1 MMKKTLL
8 FSGAVIALLSAG
20 CRPELAEGVY
30 GAEEQQWYQIIKD
43 SYPGYRPP
51 RIASPATVDKASPE
65 ALEQQRA
72 SAEKNSV
79 VEVQPP
85 ADDAAASAKV
95 DSAADKTSSQQP
107 DVKKEDRKADAKDAK
122 AGDKKA
128 DAKDAKA
135 GDKKA
140 DAKDAKAGDKKADA
154 KDAKAGDKKADA
166 KDAKAGDKKADAK
179 DAKAEDKKADAGNA
193 KADTADGD
201 TDYVIYKVAAGDT
214 PGSIARKFYG
224 KASMYE
230 IIMKANPQIKDAK
243 LIQIGTELKVPK
255 L

>member
-30 GAEEQQWYQIIKD
+30 GAEEQQWYKIIKD

-51 RIASPATVDKASPE
+51 RIASPATVDKAAPE
-65 ALEQQRA
+65 ALEQQR
-72 SAEKNSV
+72 SAENSAV
-79 VEVQPP
+79 VEIKAP

-95 DSAADKTSSQQP
+95 DAAADKTNKEDKKA
-107 DVKKEDRKADAKDAK
+107 DVKDTKAEDKKADVKDVKAEDKKADVKDAK
-122 AGDKKA
+122 AE
-128 DAKDAKA
+128 
-135 GDKKA
+135 
-140 DAKDAKAGDKKADA
+140 
-154 KDAKAGDKKADA
+154 
-166 KDAKAGDKKADAK
+166 DKKADAK
-179 DAKAEDKKADAGNA
+179 DAKAEDKKADAKDAKAEDKKADAKDAKAEDKKTDA
-193 KADTADGD
+193 KADEV
-201 TDYVIYKVAAGDT
+201 DYVIYKVQAGDT

-230 IIMKANPQIKDAK
+230 IIMKANPQITDAK

>member
-65 ALEQQRA
+65 ALEQQR
-72 SAEKNSV
+72 SAENSSV
-79 VEVQPP
+79 VEVQAP
-85 ADDAAASAKV
+85 ADDAATSAKV
-95 DSAADKTSSQQP
+95 DAAADKT
-107 DVKKEDRKADAKDAK
+107 KKEDKKADVKDAK
-122 AGDKKA
+122 AEDKKA

-135 GDKKA
+135 EEKKADAKDAKAEDKKA
-140 DAKDAKAGDKKADA
+140 DAKDAKTE
-154 KDAKAGDKKADA
+154 
-166 KDAKAGDKKADAK
+166 DKKADAK
-179 DAKAEDKKADAGNA
+179 DAKAEDKKADAKDEEA
-193 KADTADGD
+193 
-201 TDYVIYKVAAGDT
+201 DYVIYKVQAGDT

-230 IIMKANPQIKDAK
+230 VIMKANPQIKDAK

>member
-20 CRPELAEGVY
+20 CRPELAQGVY
-30 GAEEQQWYQIIKD
+30 GTEEQQWYKIIKD

-51 RIASPATVDKASPE
+51 RIASPATVDKAAPE
-65 ALEQQRA
+65 ALEQQRSTEN
-72 SAEKNSV
+72 SAV
-79 VEVQPP
+79 VEIKAP

-95 DSAADKTSSQQP
+95 DAAADKTNKEDKKA
-107 DVKKEDRKADAKDAK
+107 DVKDAKAEDKKADVKDAKAEDKKTDAKDAK
-122 AGDKKA
+122 AE
-128 DAKDAKA
+128 
-135 GDKKA
+135 
-140 DAKDAKAGDKKADA
+140 
-154 KDAKAGDKKADA
+154 
-166 KDAKAGDKKADAK
+166 DKKADAK
-179 DAKAEDKKADAGNA
+179 DAKAEDKKADAKDA
-193 KADTADGD
+193 KAEDKKADAKD
-201 TDYVIYKVAAGDT
+201 AKAEDKKTDVKADEVDYVIYKVQAGDT

-230 IIMKANPQIKDAK
+230 IIMKANPQITDAK

>member
-65 ALEQQRA
+65 ALEQQR
-72 SAEKNSV
+72 SAENSSV
-79 VEVQPP
+79 VEVQAP
-85 ADDAAASAKV
+85 ADDAATSAKV
-95 DSAADKTSSQQP
+95 DAAADKTQ
-107 DVKKEDRKADAKDAK
+107 KEDKKADVKDAK
-122 AGDKKA
+122 AE
-128 DAKDAKA
+128 
-135 GDKKA
+135 
-140 DAKDAKAGDKKADA
+140 
-154 KDAKAGDKKADA
+154 
-166 KDAKAGDKKADAK
+166 DKKADAK
-179 DAKAEDKKADAGNA
+179 DAKAEDKKADAKDA
-193 KADTADGD
+193 KAEDKKADAKD
-201 TDYVIYKVAAGDT
+201 AKAEDKKADAKDEEADYVIYKVQAGDT

-230 IIMKANPQIKDAK
+230 VIMKANPQIKDAK

>member
-30 GAEEQQWYQIIKD
+30 GAEEQQWYDIIRS

-107 DVKKEDRKADAKDAK
+107 DAKKEDRKADAKDAK

-128 DAKDAKA
+128 DAQDAKA

-140 DAKDAKAGDKKADA
+140 DAKDAKVGDKKADT
-154 KDAKAGDKKADA
+154 

-179 DAKAEDKKADAGNA
+179 DAKAEDKKADAKDA
-193 KADTADGD
+193 KADAADGD

>member
-8 FSGAVIALLSAG
+8 FSGAVIVLLSAG

-30 GAEEQQWYQIIKD
+30 GSEEQQWYQIIKD

-65 ALEQQRA
+65 ALEQQR
-72 SAEKNSV
+72 SAENSSV
-79 VEVQPP
+79 VEIK
-85 ADDAAASAKV
+85 ASTDDAAVSAKV
-95 DSAADKTSSQQP
+95 DAAADKTT
-107 DVKKEDRKADAKDAK
+107 VKPAEDKKADVKDAK
-122 AGDKKA
+122 AEDKKA
-128 DAKDAKA
+128 DVKDAKA
-135 GDKKA
+135 E
-140 DAKDAKAGDKKADA
+140 
-154 KDAKAGDKKADA
+154 
-166 KDAKAGDKKADAK
+166 DKKADAK
-179 DAKAEDKKADAGNA
+179 DAKAEDKKADAKDA
-193 KADTADGD
+193 KAEDKKADAKD
-201 TDYVIYKVAAGDT
+201 EEADYVIYKVQAGDT

-230 IIMKANPQIKDAK
+230 VIMKANPQIKDAK

>member
-8 FSGAVIALLSAG
+8 FSGAVIVLLSAG

-30 GAEEQQWYQIIKD
+30 GSEEQQWYQIIKD

-65 ALEQQRA
+65 ALEQQR
-72 SAEKNSV
+72 SAENSSV
-79 VEVQPP
+79 VEIK
-85 ADDAAASAKV
+85 ASTDDAAVSAKV
-95 DSAADKTSSQQP
+95 DAAADKTT
-107 DVKKEDRKADAKDAK
+107 VKPAEDKKADVKDAK
-122 AGDKKA
+122 AE
-128 DAKDAKA
+128 
-135 GDKKA
+135 
-140 DAKDAKAGDKKADA
+140 
-154 KDAKAGDKKADA
+154 
-166 KDAKAGDKKADAK
+166 DKKADAK
-179 DAKAEDKKADAGNA
+179 DAKAEDKKADAKDA
-193 KADTADGD
+193 KAEDKKADAKD
-201 TDYVIYKVAAGDT
+201 EEADYIIYKVQAGDT

-230 IIMKANPQIKDAK
+230 VIMKANPQIKDTK

>member
-20 CRPELAEGVY
+20 CRPELAQGVY
-30 GAEEQQWYQIIKD
+30 GTEEQQWYKIIKD

-51 RIASPATVDKASPE
+51 RIASPATVDKAAPE
-65 ALEQQRA
+65 ALEQQR
-72 SAEKNSV
+72 SAENSAV
-79 VEVQPP
+79 VEIKAP

-95 DSAADKTSSQQP
+95 DAAADKTN
-107 DVKKEDRKADAKDAK
+107 KE
-122 AGDKKA
+122 DKKA
-128 DAKDAKA
+128 DVKDTKA
-135 GDKKA
+135 E
-140 DAKDAKAGDKKADA
+140 
-154 KDAKAGDKKADA
+154 
-166 KDAKAGDKKADAK
+166 DKKADAK
-179 DAKAEDKKADAGNA
+179 DAKAEDKKADAKDAKAEDKKADPKDAKAEDKKTDAKDAKAEDKKADAKDAKAEDKKTDAKDAKAEDKKTDA
-193 KADTADGD
+193 KADEV
-201 TDYVIYKVAAGDT
+201 DYVIYKVQAGDT

-230 IIMKANPQIKDAK
+230 IIMKANPQITDAK

>member
-30 GAEEQQWYQIIKD
+30 GAEEQQWYDIIRS

-95 DSAADKTSSQQP
+95 DSAADKTSFQQP
-107 DVKKEDRKADAKDAK
+107 DAKKEDRKADAKDAK

-128 DAKDAKA
+128 DAKDV
-135 GDKKA
+135 
-140 DAKDAKAGDKKADA
+140 
-154 KDAKAGDKKADA
+154 KAGDKKADA

-179 DAKAEDKKADAGNA
+179 DAKAEDKKADAKDA
-193 KADTADGD
+193 KADAADGD

>member
-1 MMKKTLL
+1 
-8 FSGAVIALLSAG
+8 LLSAG
-20 CRPELAEGVY
+20 CRPELAESVY

-95 DSAADKTSSQQP
+95 DSAADKTSFQQP
-107 DVKKEDRKADAKDAK
+107 DAKKEDR
-122 AGDKKA
+122 
-128 DAKDAKA
+128 
-135 GDKKA
+135 
-140 DAKDAKAGDKKADA
+140 KADA

-179 DAKAEDKKADAGNA
+179 DAKAEDKKADAKDA
-193 KADTADGD
+193 KADAADGD

>member
-8 FSGAVIALLSAG
+8 FSGAVIVLLSAG

-51 RIASPATVDKASPE
+51 RIASPATVDKAAPE
-65 ALEQQRA
+65 ALEQQR
-72 SAEKNSV
+72 SAENSSV
-79 VEVQPP
+79 VEVQTP
-85 ADDAAASAKV
+85 ADDAAVSAKV
-95 DSAADKTSSQQP
+95 DAAADKT
-107 DVKKEDRKADAKDAK
+107 KKEDKKAEVKDAK
-122 AGDKKA
+122 AEDKKA
-128 DAKDAKA
+128 EVKDTKA
-135 GDKKA
+135 EDKKA
-140 DAKDAKAGDKKADA
+140 E
-154 KDAKAGDKKADA
+154 
-166 KDAKAGDKKADAK
+166 AK
-179 DAKAEDKKADAGNA
+179 DAKAEDKKAEAKDVKAEDKKAEVKDA
-193 KADTADGD
+193 KAEDKKAEAKDAKAEDKKAEAKDTKAEEA
-201 TDYVIYKVAAGDT
+201 DYVIYKVQAGDT

-243 LIQIGTELKVPK
+243 LIQIDTELKVPK